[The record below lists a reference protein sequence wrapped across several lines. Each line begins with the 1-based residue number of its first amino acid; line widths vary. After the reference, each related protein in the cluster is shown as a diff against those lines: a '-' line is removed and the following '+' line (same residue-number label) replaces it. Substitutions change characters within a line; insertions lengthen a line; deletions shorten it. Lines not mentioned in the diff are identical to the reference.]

1 MRKSPPRPRNA
12 ASAVNGSKS
21 LNNRLSAPLSPSLR
35 RRFSRSRFSLN
46 SRSDLLRNLSR
57 SISPNRSRSRFS
69 RSRFSRSRFSLNSR
83 SDLLRNLSRSINPN
97 PRRIS
102 RILSLRPKNLSL
114 KSKNISLK
122 SKNISRRVS
131 FRTIL

>member
-1 MRKSPPRPRNA
+1 M
-12 ASAVNGSKS
+12 NGSKS

-35 RRFSRSRFSLN
+35 
-46 SRSDLLRNLSR
+46 
-57 SISPNRSRSRFS
+57 

>member
-12 ASAVNGSKS
+12 ASAANGSKS

-57 SISPNRSRSRFS
+57 SISPNRSH
-69 RSRFSRSRFSLNSR
+69 SRFSRSRFSLNSR

-97 PRRIS
+97 PRRTS

>member
-57 SISPNRSRSRFS
+57 SISPNRSH
-69 RSRFSRSRFSLNSR
+69 SRFSRSRFSLNSR

-97 PRRIS
+97 PRRTS

>member
-1 MRKSPPRPRNA
+1 M
-12 ASAVNGSKS
+12 NGSKS

-35 RRFSRSRFSLN
+35 R
-46 SRSDLLRNLSR
+46 
-57 SISPNRSRSRFS
+57 
-69 RSRFSRSRFSLNSR
+69 RFSRSRFSLNSR

>member
-57 SISPNRSRSRFS
+57 SILLIFPLSICLRRSLSRF
-69 RSRFSRSRFSLNSR
+69 RFSLNCS
-83 SDLLRNLSRSINPN
+83 SDLLRIRSRSINPN

>member
-57 SISPNRSRSRFS
+57 SISPNRSH
-69 RSRFSRSRFSLNSR
+69 SRFSRSRFSLNSR

>member
-1 MRKSPPRPRNA
+1 MRKSPQRPRNA
-12 ASAVNGSKS
+12 ASAANGSKS
-21 LNNRLSAPLSPSLR
+21 LNNRFSAPLSPSLR
-35 RRFSRSRFSLN
+35 RSRFSRSRFSLN

-57 SISPNRSRSRFS
+57 SISPNRS

-114 KSKNISLK
+114 KSKNIS
-122 SKNISRRVS
+122 RRVS